1 VACPPVEATGDR
13 RDIDGD
19 GCPEAVTIVGGQIL
33 VDHARFQVGENG
45 DALAVADWD
54 CDGRD
59 TPALV
64 RPVSGEVYVFDGW
77 ATPEAPVTARLVD
90 RVPGAVGL
98 APPDGSCDAVTVVD
112 IAGMRTTLPLTTE
125 VGP

>member
-1 VACPPVEATGDR
+1 M
-13 RDIDGD
+13 
-19 GCPEAVTIVGGQIL
+19 TIIGGQIL
-33 VDHARFQVGENG
+33 VDDARFQVGEDG

-64 RPVSGEVYVFDGW
+64 RPGTGEVYVFDGW
-77 ATPEAPVTARLVD
+77 ATTDAPVAARLVD
-90 RVPGAVGL
+90 RVPGAVSL

-112 IAGMRTTLPLTTE
+112 IAGTRSTLPLTTE